1 MYYIS
6 SSLPI
11 PFLVPSYHRPKLAL
25 YRLLHVH
32 ARAFPNAMSLP
43 SSLTHVAGTASV
55 TLLLLH
61 ATASLCNRAACFSSM
76 PPRSRAVDAA
86 YCYSAPVHLRLP
98 VRHTIIVVRPPHP
111 STVPTPA
118 RRCSASSSS
127 SHCITPHRLFLG
139 RCHADA
145 GAAGPRSGDRAPEVS
160 GAEVVL
166 RPFFTLGPGPGEPE
180 GQRG

>member
-1 MYYIS
+1 
-6 SSLPI
+6 
-11 PFLVPSYHRPKLAL
+11 
-25 YRLLHVH
+25 
-32 ARAFPNAMSLP
+32 MSLP

-160 GAEVVL
+160 GAE
-166 RPFFTLGPGPGEPE
+166 EE
-180 GQRG
+180 GMKRCPISFPMTHPLASTPDTSTQLLLLPDDHLHGTTATFVTSS